1 MPVVPAVSP
10 QSNQQP
16 AVPVTIAVP
25 RFIDIDIADQLI
37 NSIIMVIGIVNP
49 VHIPFRVCGLIGVPV
64 IAWSAA
70 QVKLEMNKRLKRLV
84 AYCNMRRLRCRRYAE
99 KSYH

>member
-10 QSNQQP
+10 QADQQS

-37 NSIIMVIGIVNP
+37 NSIIVVICIVNP
-49 VHIPFRVCGLIGVPV
+49 VQITFQARGQIALPV
-64 IAWSAA
+64 KAWRTA

-84 AYCNMRRLRCRRYAE
+84 ADCNMRGLCCRRYAE

>member
-10 QSNQQP
+10 QAEQQS

-37 NSIIMVIGIVNP
+37 KSILVLIGIVNP
-49 VHIPFRVCGLIGVPV
+49 VHIPFQVRGLIGVPV
-64 IAWSAA
+64 IAWSTA

-84 AYCNMRRLRCRRYAE
+84 ADCNMRGLCCRRYAE